1 MTLVNL
7 GTFNFRHLRNG
18 HETRLRAETP
28 QRAGAVTSYVFW
40 GSRMFGIGA
49 LGKMLILMGAFI
61 ILIGLLLLIG
71 EKIPWIGRLPGDI
84 IIRKKNFTFYF
95 PLTTSILISI
105 ILTLLFTLFRK

>member
-1 MTLVNL
+1 LTFELWHLTLFL
-7 GTFNFRHLRNG
+7 GGPVVGF
-18 HETRLRAETP
+18 
-28 QRAGAVTSYVFW
+28 GA
-40 GSRMFGIGA
+40 FGK
-49 LGKMLILMGAFI
+49 LLILLGVFI

-95 PLTTSILISI
+95 PLATSILISI